1 MPIYWIIITYL
12 ILFQGTPCD
21 LLTGEERKYINGP
34 DNPANH
40 LSCSVEMV
48 NLQSNCRYHFV
59 SCNIESIYAAKLIL
73 INHVLL

>member
-1 MPIYWIIITYL
+1 MDYSNIYIF

-21 LLTGEERKYINGP
+21 LLTGEERKYIKGA

-48 NLQSNCRYHFV
+48 NLNSNCKCQLYFTTLKAF
-59 SCNIESIYAAKLIL
+59 I
-73 INHVLL
+73 

>member
-1 MPIYWIIITYL
+1 MYSTIITYF

-21 LLTGEERKYINGP
+21 LLTGEERKCIKGI

-48 NLQSNCRYHFV
+48 NLQNNCRYYSRNF
-59 SCNIESIYAAKLIL
+59 ESIYARK
-73 INHVLL
+73 